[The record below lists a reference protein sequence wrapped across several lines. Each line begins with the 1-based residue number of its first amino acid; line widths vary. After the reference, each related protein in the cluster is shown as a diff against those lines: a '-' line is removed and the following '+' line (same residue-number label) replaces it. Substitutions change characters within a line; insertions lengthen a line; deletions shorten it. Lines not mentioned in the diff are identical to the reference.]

1 MSFAFIPR
9 KVGKKAPAT
18 SIPASAGNSK
28 GKAAA
33 VNLPAAPL
41 ASTVPAPRADE
52 ELAEEFAILVV
63 LSLTE
68 YALWANA
75 DLRRRMEQTL
85 EDEHGFVPLRY
96 ILKHSPLLQE
106 QQHYSQHIMSK
117 LPSESA
123 IVKAIRKHAEDN
135 IEVRMVLSGPT
146 WSNWG
151 SSSAGTDEGM
161 YEIRSKARVS
171 QGLEG
176 AEGYMRDYWANRTIY
191 IENIP
196 PVHRTIHGI
205 FQFVRDTYPS
215 TNYPSIQRI
224 SFPPHYLDADADTSS
239 FHQIPK
245 SRTKCKGFAFVVF
258 SSVDEV
264 DQFSA
269 TWKWERARSGP
280 VPVPLKADTS
290 PSLLSRVFSAS
301 SHVEARKH
309 GFRALPKAQW
319 DALKDEYVV
328 WRQKLLE
335 QVLAEQDD
343 DVDEKMKYKVGSQW
357 EEEEEY
363 NEFGDGEISHSIQSN
378 GPQTSLSSSA
388 NLPSYLT
395 SSSPFPP
402 NCLVFIRNIHAGT
415 NKTTLR
421 TLLSKALIN
430 GVEKGIENTQPQD
443 ISQCIDYVDY
453 TKGMDTCYI
462 RFSSPSQASAL
473 QSYLTRH
480 CIVQN
485 TALDDTGIEVGRAQ
499 TDKPK
504 YIEVE
509 GVQGKKEEIYWEK
522 VPIKVRQ
529 EAVRKAISNAN
540 ATSSSA
546 VVSSALQTPKTT
558 LPTERPISV
567 SSVSLL
573 APSPTPPPH
582 SPSYPRNC
590 LVFVR
595 NVHPGTNKTTIRAL
609 FVNALLQKVGS
620 SISAGGEDRDS
631 KNAIDYVDYT
641 KGTDSCHLRLRSP
654 SDAHFLVE
662 HFKKQFIVQNAPLDD
677 GGVEIGGD
685 GANEGDLISSSQR
698 CIVVEL
704 VQGTR
709 EKIYWEKVPLK
720 LRQDAV
726 RRANTSTCDLPEPF
740 TVPHIASSTAAHP
753 ATLELKTKPDSK
765 SSKKRKLACADVS
778 VEETGAGKR
787 DGNSDGGERVLFTEH
802 TSRKK
807 KRKKI

>member
-9 KVGKKAPAT
+9 KVSKKAPAT

-33 VNLPAAPL
+33 INLPAATL
-41 ASTVPAPRADE
+41 ASTVPAPRVDE

-75 DLRRRMEQTL
+75 DLRRRMEQTP
-85 EDEHGFVPLRY
+85 EDEHGCMNY
-96 ILKHSPLLQE
+96 SWKSPLNVFNAIDQF
-106 QQHYSQHIMSK
+106 
-117 LPSESA
+117 A

-135 IEVRMVLSGPT
+135 IEVRMVLSRPT

-161 YEIRSKARVS
+161 YEIQSKAKVS
-171 QGLEG
+171 RGLEG
-176 AEGYMRDYWANRTIY
+176 AEGYMRNYWANRTIY

-196 PVHRTIHGI
+196 PAHRTIHGI

-215 TNYPSIQRI
+215 TNYPNIQTI
-224 SFPPHYLDADADTSS
+224 SFPPHYLDTDADTSS

-245 SRTKCKGFAFVVF
+245 LRTKCKGFAFVVF

-280 VPVPLKADTS
+280 VPVLIKADTS
-290 PSLLSRVFSAS
+290 PSLLPRASSAS

-309 GFRALPKAQW
+309 GFRGLPKTQW
-319 DALKDEYVV
+319 DALKDEYVA

-343 DVDEKMKYKVGSQW
+343 DVDEEM
-357 EEEEEY
+357 
-363 NEFGDGEISHSIQSN
+363 N
-378 GPQTSLSSSA
+378 
-388 NLPSYLT
+388 
-395 SSSPFPP
+395 
-402 NCLVFIRNIHAGT
+402 
-415 NKTTLR
+415 
-421 TLLSKALIN
+421 
-430 GVEKGIENTQPQD
+430 
-443 ISQCIDYVDY
+443 
-453 TKGMDTCYI
+453 
-462 RFSSPSQASAL
+462 
-473 QSYLTRH
+473 
-480 CIVQN
+480 
-485 TALDDTGIEVGRAQ
+485 
-499 TDKPK
+499 
-504 YIEVE
+504 
-509 GVQGKKEEIYWEK
+509 
-522 VPIKVRQ
+522 
-529 EAVRKAISNAN
+529 
-540 ATSSSA
+540 
-546 VVSSALQTPKTT
+546 SALQTAKT
-558 LPTERPISV
+558 LPTERPTSV

-573 APSPTPPPH
+573 APPPTPHPH

-595 NVHPGTNKTTIRAL
+595 NVHPGTNKTTVRAL
-609 FVNALLQKVGS
+609 FVNALSGKVGS

-677 GGVEIGGD
+677 GGVEIEGD
-685 GANEGDLISSSQR
+685 RSNEGDIISSSQR

-726 RRANTSTCDLPEPF
+726 LRANTDLSEPF
-740 TVPHIASSTAAHP
+740 TDPPITSSTAVRP
-753 ATLELKTKPDSK
+753 TMLELKTKFESK
-765 SSKKRKLACADVS
+765 SSKKRNLACADVS
-778 VEETGAGKR
+778 VGETGSGER
-787 DGNSDGGERVLFTEH
+787 DGDRDGGEGVLLTEH
-802 TSRKK
+802 VSRKK
-807 KRKKI
+807 RRKKI

>member
-33 VNLPAAPL
+33 VNLPAATL
-41 ASTVPAPRADE
+41 ASTVLAPRADE

-75 DLRRRMEQTL
+75 DLRRRMEQTP

-106 QQHYSQHIMSK
+106 QQPYSQHMKSK

-135 IEVRMVLSGPT
+135 IEVRMVLSRPT

-161 YEIRSKARVS
+161 YEIRSKAKVS

-176 AEGYMRDYWANRTIY
+176 AEGYMRNYWANRTIY

-196 PVHRTIHGI
+196 PAHRTIHGI

-215 TNYPSIQRI
+215 TNYPNIQTI
-224 SFPPHYLDADADTSS
+224 SLPPHYLDTDADTSS

-245 SRTKCKGFAFVVF
+245 LRTKCKGFAFVVF

-280 VPVPLKADTS
+280 VPVPIKADTS
-290 PSLLSRVFSAS
+290 PSLLPRASSAS

-309 GFRALPKAQW
+309 GFRGLPKAQW
-319 DALKDEYVV
+319 DALKDEYVA

-343 DVDEKMKYKVGSQW
+343 DLDEEMKYKIGSQW

-363 NEFGDGEISHSIQSN
+363 NESGNGQISHPIQSN
-378 GPQTSLSSSA
+378 VPQTSSSSSA
-388 NLPSYLT
+388 NLPSSLT
-395 SSSPFPP
+395 SLSPFPP

-430 GVEKGIENTQPQD
+430 GGVEKGIENTQPQD
-443 ISQCIDYVDY
+443 ISQCIDYIDY
-453 TKGMDTCYI
+453 TKGTDTCYI

-473 QSYLTRH
+473 RSYLTRH
-480 CIVQN
+480 HIVQN
-485 TALDDTGIEVGRAQ
+485 TALDDTGIEMEKAQ
-499 TDKPK
+499 THKTK

-509 GVQGKKEEIYWEK
+509 VVQGKKEEIYWEK
-522 VPIKVRQ
+522 VPMKVRQ
-529 EAVRKAISNAN
+529 EAVRKATSNAN

-546 VVSSALQTPKTT
+546 VVSSSSALQTAKTT
-558 LPTERPISV
+558 LPTERPTSV

-573 APSPTPPPH
+573 APPAYSTPTLTFI
-582 SPSYPRNC
+582 PS
-590 LVFVR
+590 
-595 NVHPGTNKTTIRAL
+595 
-609 FVNALLQKVGS
+609 
-620 SISAGGEDRDS
+620 
-631 KNAIDYVDYT
+631 
-641 KGTDSCHLRLRSP
+641 
-654 SDAHFLVE
+654 
-662 HFKKQFIVQNAPLDD
+662 
-677 GGVEIGGD
+677 
-685 GANEGDLISSSQR
+685 
-698 CIVVEL
+698 
-704 VQGTR
+704 
-709 EKIYWEKVPLK
+709 
-720 LRQDAV
+720 
-726 RRANTSTCDLPEPF
+726 
-740 TVPHIASSTAAHP
+740 
-753 ATLELKTKPDSK
+753 
-765 SSKKRKLACADVS
+765 
-778 VEETGAGKR
+778 
-787 DGNSDGGERVLFTEH
+787 
-802 TSRKK
+802 
-807 KRKKI
+807 

>member
-9 KVGKKAPAT
+9 KLGKKAPAT

-75 DLRRRMEQTL
+75 DLRRRMEQTP

-106 QQHYSQHIMSK
+106 QQHYSQHIKSK

-151 SSSAGTDEGM
+151 SSSAGADEGM
-161 YEIRSKARVS
+161 YEIRSKVS

-176 AEGYMRDYWANRTIY
+176 AEGYMRNYWANRTIY

-196 PVHRTIHGI
+196 PAHRTIHGI

-224 SFPPHYLDADADTSS
+224 SFPPHYLDVDADTLS
-239 FHQIPK
+239 FHQNPK
-245 SRTKCKGFAFVVF
+245 SRPKCKGFAFVVF

-269 TWKWERARSGP
+269 TWKWERVQSGP
-280 VPVPLKADTS
+280 VPIKTDTS
-290 PSLLSRVFSAS
+290 PSILSRAS

-335 QVLAEQDD
+335 QVLAEQDN
-343 DVDEKMKYKVGSQW
+343 DVDKEMKYEVASQW

-363 NEFGDGEISHSIQSN
+363 NEFGNGEISHPIQSN
-378 GPQTSLSSSA
+378 VPQTSSISSD
-388 NLPSYLT
+388 NLPSSLT

-402 NCLVFIRNIHAGT
+402 NCLVFIRNIHVGT

-430 GVEKGIENTQPQD
+430 DGCV
-443 ISQCIDYVDY
+443 DYVDY

-462 RFSSPSQASAL
+462 RLSSPSQASAL

-485 TALDDTGIEVGRAQ
+485 TALDDAGIKVEKAQ

-504 YIEVE
+504 YIGVEVI
-509 GVQGKKEEIYWEK
+509 QGKKEEIYWEK

-529 EAVRKAISNAN
+529 EAVRKATSNAN
-540 ATSSSA
+540 AA
-546 VVSSALQTPKTT
+546 
-558 LPTERPISV
+558 
-567 SSVSLL
+567 
-573 APSPTPPPH
+573 
-582 SPSYPRNC
+582 
-590 LVFVR
+590 
-595 NVHPGTNKTTIRAL
+595 
-609 FVNALLQKVGS
+609 
-620 SISAGGEDRDS
+620 
-631 KNAIDYVDYT
+631 
-641 KGTDSCHLRLRSP
+641 
-654 SDAHFLVE
+654 
-662 HFKKQFIVQNAPLDD
+662 
-677 GGVEIGGD
+677 
-685 GANEGDLISSSQR
+685 
-698 CIVVEL
+698 
-704 VQGTR
+704 
-709 EKIYWEKVPLK
+709 
-720 LRQDAV
+720 
-726 RRANTSTCDLPEPF
+726 
-740 TVPHIASSTAAHP
+740 
-753 ATLELKTKPDSK
+753 
-765 SSKKRKLACADVS
+765 
-778 VEETGAGKR
+778 
-787 DGNSDGGERVLFTEH
+787 
-802 TSRKK
+802 
-807 KRKKI
+807 

>member
-9 KVGKKAPAT
+9 KLGKKALTT
-18 SIPASAGNSK
+18 SIPAPPAGNSK

-33 VNLPAAPL
+33 VNLPAAPST
-41 ASTVPAPRADE
+41 STVPAPRADE

-68 YALWANA
+68 YALWTNA
-75 DLRRRMEQTL
+75 DLRRQMEETP

-106 QQHYSQHIMSK
+106 QQHYSQHIKSK
-117 LPSESA
+117 LPSESV
-123 IVKAIRKHAEDN
+123 IVKAIRKHAEYN

-146 WSNWG
+146 WTNWG

-161 YEIRSKARVS
+161 YEIRSNTKVS

-176 AEGYMRDYWANRTIY
+176 AEGYMRNYWANRTIY

-196 PVHRTIHGI
+196 PAHRTVHGI

-224 SFPPHYLDADADTSS
+224 SFPPHYLDTDTDTSS

-245 SRTKCKGFAFVVF
+245 SRPKCKGFAFVVF
-258 SSVDEV
+258 SSVGEV

-269 TWKWERARSGP
+269 MWKWERARSGP
-280 VPVPLKADTS
+280 VPIKADTS
-290 PSLLSRVFSAS
+290 HSLVSRTSSAS
-301 SHVEARKH
+301 SDVEARKY

-319 DALKDEYVV
+319 DALKDEYVA
-328 WRQKLLE
+328 WRQQLLE

-343 DVDEKMKYKVGSQW
+343 DVDEEMKYEVVSQW
-357 EEEEEY
+357 GEEEEY
-363 NEFGDGEISHSIQSN
+363 NEFGNGENSHSIQSN
-378 GPQTSLSSSA
+378 VPQTSSISSA
-388 NLPSYLT
+388 NLPLT

-485 TALDDTGIEVGRAQ
+485 TALDDTGIEVGKAQ

-504 YIEVE
+504 YVEVE
-509 GVQGKKEEIYWEK
+509 VVQGKKEEIYWEK

-529 EAVRKAISNAN
+529 EAVWKAISNAN

-558 LPTERPISV
+558 LPTERPTSV

-573 APSPTPPPH
+573 APSPSPHPH

-595 NVHPGTNKTTIRAL
+595 NVHPGTNKTTVRAL
-609 FVNALLQKVGS
+609 FVNALSGKVGS

-698 CIVVEL
+698 CIIVEL

-753 ATLELKTKPDSK
+753 ATLELKTKPNSK
-765 SSKKRKLACADVS
+765 SSKKRNLACADVS

-787 DGNSDGGERVLFTEH
+787 DGNSDDGERVLLTEY